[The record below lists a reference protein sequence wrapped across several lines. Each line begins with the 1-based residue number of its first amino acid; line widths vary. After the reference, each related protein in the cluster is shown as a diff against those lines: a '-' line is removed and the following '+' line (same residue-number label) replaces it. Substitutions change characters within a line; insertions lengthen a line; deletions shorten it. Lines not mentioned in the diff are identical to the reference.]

1 MHVFRERASAITQ
14 THNNNND
21 IELYLHEYN
30 NTGLQK
36 RGKYDNYSNL
46 VMRVQE
52 TFFACTF
59 CFPNTNHGIILRGI
73 VALFCS

>member
-1 MHVFRERASAITQ
+1 MEMVFSMHVFRERASAITQ

-46 VMRVQE
+46 VMRVQ
-52 TFFACTF
+52 
-59 CFPNTNHGIILRGI
+59 
-73 VALFCS
+73 

>member
-14 THNNNND
+14 THNNNN

-36 RGKYDNYSNL
+36 GGKYDNCSNL
-46 VMRVQE
+46 VMRVQ
-52 TFFACTF
+52 
-59 CFPNTNHGIILRGI
+59 
-73 VALFCS
+73 